1 MPRLR
6 LAALALPLALA
17 LTGCPSGGGEEQASA
32 APETTQAASEA
43 PMTTAASA
51 AAPASTDAKP
61 AASLADVEKAA
72 GKPVKVGQTVT
83 IETSKG
89 KVTIA
94 LFPEAAPKTVAN
106 FVALAKQGFY
116 DGTTFHRVIPGFV
129 AQGGDPLSKTLK
141 PGDPQIGTG
150 GAEKTLEDEHGNG
163 LKHLRGSV
171 AMAHSSAPNSAS
183 SQFYICYD
191 AIPHLDGGYTIFGQV
206 TSGMDAVDKLNP
218 TEADPAHPDKM
229 VRVTVQ

>member
-1 MPRLR
+1 MPRFR
-6 LAALALPLALA
+6 LAALALPLALTLA
-17 LTGCPSGGGEEQASA
+17 GCPSTEENAAQAS
-32 APETTQAASEA
+32 P
-43 PMTTAASA
+43 SA
-51 AAPASTDAKP
+51 AGTEAAADSKP
-61 AASLADVEKAA
+61 AASLAEVEKAA
-72 GKPVKVGQTVT
+72 GKPVKVGQTVS
-83 IETSKG
+83 IETTKG
-89 KVTIA
+89 TVEVA

-163 LKHLRGSV
+163 LKHLRGAL
-171 AMAHSSAPNSAS
+171 AMAHSAAPNSAS
-183 SQFYICYD
+183 SQFYITYD

-206 TSGMDAVDKLNP
+206 TKGMDVVDRLAP
-218 TEADPAHPDKM
+218 TESAPGAPDKM
-229 VRVTVQ
+229 LHVVVR